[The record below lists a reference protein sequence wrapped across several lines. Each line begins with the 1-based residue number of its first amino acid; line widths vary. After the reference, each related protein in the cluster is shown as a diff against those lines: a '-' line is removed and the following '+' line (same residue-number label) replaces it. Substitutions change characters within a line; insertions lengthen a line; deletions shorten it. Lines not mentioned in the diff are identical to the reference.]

1 MTPAHR
7 YEHLMAGLARQRHSV
22 APVTGGGPVTLLVAR
37 VIRSGRGAES
47 SGLELEDVGAE
58 LPELVQVLVEH
69 RGDPAKAGPGP
80 LMAAFPSAADA
91 LRGAVALQR
100 AARSLDPDLALGVA
114 LHAGA
119 AGGGGPSEMPAL
131 VARHLSGRASPGG
144 ILCTNVVVGLLGG
157 RLRFGLTDLG
167 ELELEGVPF
176 PVSAFEIDYETRPGA
191 VTRAER
197 IPMVGREAEL
207 RRLRGWWA
215 ESLDSRGGFGLVGGE
230 PGIGKTR
237 LVEELAER
245 IEREGALVLWGHCYE
260 RDGMP
265 YAPISE
271 AIQTLV
277 LATAPDELRDDLG
290 GGGPAL
296 TQLVPALRAAIPN
309 LPDAVALQPDE
320 ERARLR
326 DAVAQLL
333 IARSGRLPVLL
344 CIDDLQW
351 ADSGSIM
358 MLSHLGRF
366 PDHRVL
372 ILGTYR
378 PAEVGKDRPFAR
390 LLGAVGDKP
399 GGRRLVLEGLPP
411 SGVARL
417 LEALGNQDAV
427 RKEEVDAIATETQ
440 GNPFFIREV
449 VRHLREEGK
458 LNRGADGRWAIDE
471 PLNLG
476 IREGVRE
483 VIGRRLSRMSDAA
496 NRLLSAASAF
506 EAAFQF
512 DVVAAVAD
520 LPETEARHALDQA
533 QAARLLQPAEPGA
546 ARFAHDLVRHTV
558 YEELK
563 SADRMRLHRHAAEVL
578 ELTYGPQPSPV
589 QASQIATQ
597 YHHSAALP
605 GAERGVDPAL
615 AAATHAEAAG
625 GFDEAAAFLRIALDM
640 LAPGDE
646 RRPRLLGRL
655 GITLAWALSFDEGV
669 PCALEAGDAIAAAE
683 GDQAA
688 AEYLAEAA
696 YVGTMAGGTVPS
708 WELARRGL
716 EYAGTHAPLV
726 SFAQRGLTDAA
737 PRDIAWARM
746 LAFDCQRRE
755 AEDRRYPGIPVDSP
769 ERRESARILRA
780 ARLDP
785 LGPSPM
791 EAVFDH
797 RQEALT
803 STNLLILMNYA
814 GEYAACLPLLETEAK
829 EAEALGRLARA
840 ARAYAGMAICQS
852 TLGRLPEADASL
864 HRAQGLSTRLGVP
877 VFPVIYAEDCLAG
890 ALGERWEDIAATV
903 GPLLA
908 ARDPALTWA
917 EGSLLALAARADAHL
932 GHDRDA
938 LDSLALLVPWLE
950 RSPAWGVNFIFTA
963 CHAAEIL
970 WVLQRTD
977 SAEVVERTLREKVI
991 ASGFRC
997 GMVDGRLAL
1006 GRLCA
1011 VAGRD
1016 DEARQWWEKARDVLQ
1031 TQQAATLLALVDHD
1045 EALMAARRMRSGDAA
1060 SLRPGLDAARQQF
1073 ETLGMTGWARRV
1085 ATLR

>member
-1 MTPAHR
+1 
-7 YEHLMAGLARQRHSV
+7 
-22 APVTGGGPVTLLVAR
+22 
-37 VIRSGRGAES
+37 
-47 SGLELEDVGAE
+47 
-58 LPELVQVLVEH
+58 
-69 RGDPAKAGPGP
+69 
-80 LMAAFPSAADA
+80 
-91 LRGAVALQR
+91 
-100 AARSLDPDLALGVA
+100 
-114 LHAGA
+114 
-119 AGGGGPSEMPAL
+119 MPAL

-191 VTRAER
+191 VSRAER

-215 ESLDSRGGFGLVGGE
+215 EALDSRGGFGLVGGE

-260 RDGMP
+260 RGGMP
-265 YAPISE
+265 YAPIGE

-277 LATAPDELRDDLG
+277 LATPPDELRDDLG

-296 TQLVPALRAAIPN
+296 AQLVPALRAAIPN
-309 LPDAVALQPDE
+309 LPEAVALQPDE

-333 IARSGRLPVLL
+333 IARSARLPLL
-344 CIDDLQW
+344 VCIDDLQW
-351 ADSGSIM
+351 ADNGSIM
-358 MLSHLGRF
+358 LLSHLGRF
-366 PDHRVL
+366 PQHRVL

-378 PAEVGKDRPFAR
+378 PAEVGRDRPLAR
-390 LLGAVGDKP
+390 LLGVVGDEP
-399 GGRRLVLEGLPP
+399 GGRRLLLEGLPP
-411 SGVARL
+411 RAVARL
-417 LEALGNQDAV
+417 LEVLGNQDAV
-427 RKEEVDAIATETQ
+427 RDEEVDAIATETQ

-449 VRHLREEGK
+449 VRHLAEEGK
-458 LNRGADGRWAIDE
+458 LSRGADGRWVLAE

-483 VIGRRLSRMSDAA
+483 VIGRRLSRLSDAA

-533 QAARLLQPAEPGA
+533 QAARLLQPAAPGA
-546 ARFAHDLVRHTV
+546 ARFAHDLVRDTV

-589 QASQIATQ
+589 QASQIAAQ

-615 AAATHAEAAG
+615 AAAAHAEAAG

-640 LAPGDE
+640 LPASDE

-655 GITLAWALSFDEGV
+655 GITLAWALRFDEGV
-669 PCALEAGDAIAAAE
+669 PVALEAGGAIAGAE

-688 AEYLAEAA
+688 AEYLADAA
-696 YVGTMAGGTVPS
+696 YIGTMAGGTVPS

-726 SFAQRGLTDAA
+726 SLAQRGLTDAA

-755 AEDRRYPGIPVDSP
+755 AEDCRYPGIPVDSP

-797 RQEALT
+797 RREALT

-814 GEYAACLPLLETEAK
+814 GEYAACLPLLEAEAK

-852 TLGRLPEADASL
+852 TLGQLPEADASL
-864 HRAQGLSTRLGVP
+864 ERAQGLSTRLGVP

-890 ALGERWEDIAATV
+890 ALGERWEDVAATV

-938 LDSLALLVPWLE
+938 LDSLALMVPWLE

-963 CHAAEIL
+963 CHAAETL

-977 SAEVVERTLREKVI
+977 AAEVVERALREKVI
-991 ASGFRC
+991 APDFRC

-1011 VAGRD
+1011 VGGRD
-1016 DEARQWWEKARDVLQ
+1016 DEARQWWEKARGVLH

-1045 EALMAARRMRSGDAA
+1045 ETLMATRRMQPGDEA
-1060 SLRPGLDAARQQF
+1060 LIRPGLDAARRQF
-1073 ETLGMTGWARRV
+1073 ESLGMTGWARR
-1085 ATLR
+1085 ATG